1 MAARFLLDTNIA
13 SYIIK
18 GNSPEVR
25 RRLTRHP
32 MAEIA
37 ISAVSEGE
45 LTYGV
50 ARKPETVRRREVV
63 SEFLLRVT
71 ILPWD
76 SAAAAEYGDLRASLE
91 QQGQPMGNLDLM
103 IGAHALAA
111 GLILVTN
118 DRAFHRI
125 AKLKIQD
132 WTKS

>member
-1 MAARFLLDTNIA
+1 MAARYLLDTNIA
-13 SYIIK
+13 SYVIR
-18 GNSPEVR
+18 GNFPEVR

-37 ISAVSEGE
+37 VSAVTEGE

-50 ARKPETVRRREVV
+50 ARKPEAVRLRVLV
-63 SEFLLRVT
+63 DEFLLRVT
-71 ILPWD
+71 VLPWGSD
-76 SAAAAEYGDLRASLE
+76 AACQYGELRAALE
-91 QQGQPMGNLDLM
+91 DKGQPMGNLDLM

-118 DRAFHRI
+118 DRAFGRI

-132 WTKS
+132 WTRR